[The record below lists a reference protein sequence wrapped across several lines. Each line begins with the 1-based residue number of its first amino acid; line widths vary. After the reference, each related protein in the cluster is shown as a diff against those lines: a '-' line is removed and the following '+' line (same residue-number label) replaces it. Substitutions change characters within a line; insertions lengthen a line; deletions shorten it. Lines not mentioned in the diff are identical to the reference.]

1 MRNGVILTRCDEE
14 GEKMVNEHEILE
26 KLKRAI
32 ETWDPKM
39 AHSATMEA
47 LDAGMEPRV
56 IIENGLGRGMVTISD
71 QFDEAK
77 IYLPQ
82 VLAASNAMD
91 AAMNVLAP
99 KMTGSN
105 AFTKGTIVIGTV
117 HGDIHEIGKNV
128 VAAMLRGSGY
138 SVIDLGRDV
147 APEKFVEVAEQMK
160 AKLIGASALMTT
172 TMVAQRTI
180 VELLEESSMGGE
192 IKTIFGGAPV
202 NKEWVASIGGNA
214 FCPSGA
220 EVVATV
226 EQLLSN

>member
-56 IIENGLGRGMVTISD
+56 IIENGLGRGMVTISN

-117 HGDIHEIGKNV
+117 HGDIHEIGKKR
-128 VAAMLRGSGY
+128 RGSDASRIWIQCDRSRKGCGPRKVRRSGRTDEGETDRCIGTY
-138 SVIDLGRDV
+138 DDHDGGSKDYRRTARGKFDGGRDQDHIRWRPGQQGV
-147 APEKFVEVAEQMK
+147 
-160 AKLIGASALMTT
+160 
-172 TMVAQRTI
+172 
-180 VELLEESSMGGE
+180 GGE
-192 IKTIFGGAPV
+192 HRGERV
-202 NKEWVASIGGNA
+202 
-214 FCPSGA
+214 
-220 EVVATV
+220 
-226 EQLLSN
+226 LS